1 MKGQTLTLE
10 FTIDDVI
17 SERMAFS
24 IGVDGLSDMMVD
36 STNFVFVRGE
46 EEVVLLLF
54 CDKNNKNNNKI

>member
-1 MKGQTLTLE
+1 MPDACHARRIVKGQTLTLE

-54 CDKNNKNNNKI
+54 L